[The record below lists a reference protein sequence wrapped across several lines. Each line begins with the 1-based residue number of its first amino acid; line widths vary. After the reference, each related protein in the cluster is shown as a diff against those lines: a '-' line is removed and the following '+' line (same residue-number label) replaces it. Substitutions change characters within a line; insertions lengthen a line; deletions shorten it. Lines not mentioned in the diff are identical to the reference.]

1 MIDQALPVLM
11 ASLPEYDHQIVH
23 VNRARG
29 MQMLREQPFVCDPA
43 LMFNLQRAQW
53 IAFSITSFR
62 VFSNG
67 LAVRRKDRDGVQP
80 FIHDGQIDLRA
91 LLASAPHNVGV
102 VAERS
107 YGEQIDSLLAQAPPG
122 ALMAHYGNS
131 AIGNLLQMQR
141 HGRLK
146 ALIGYQP
153 EIRFQAQQQGID
165 PNELEFYP
173 IQGMPKYQS
182 VNVGCS
188 NTAQGRQAVE
198 RINRALLELRP
209 TPCWSF
215 MPSGW
220 NRRCASNTAAM
231 PWRFPRCA
239 AALKNPGKNP
249 EQWGDDSGLNV
260 VCKQTRATSDKH
272 RSTMLD
278 PVAKGLTDGLK
289 RRFPKISNQR
299 ALSNAFSWATLR
311 KAAMTQG
318 SGDLRRSTRRDAG
331 RRRHRSTGACR
342 STGPG

>member
-1 MIDQALPVLM
+1 MLLALGTWPQASQARDTLVWILRDLPPTTIFEGPQKGRGVIDQALPVLM

-43 LMFNLQRAQW
+43 LMFNRQRAQW

-67 LAVRRKDRDGVQP
+67 LAVRRKDSDGLQP
-80 FIHDGQIDLRA
+80 FVHDGHIDLRA
-91 LLASAPHNVGV
+91 LLASVPHSVGV

-122 ALMAHYGNS
+122 ALIAHYGNS

-141 HGRLK
+141 RGRLK

-165 PNELEFYP
+165 PNDLEFYP

-188 NTAQGRQAVE
+188 NTPQGRQAVE
-198 RINRALLELRP
+198 RINHSLLELRP
-209 TPCWSF
+209 HSLLELYAEWLEPSLREQYRSDALAFFRDTP
-215 MPSGW
+215 
-220 NRRCASNTAAM
+220 
-231 PWRFPRCA
+231 
-239 AALKNPGKNP
+239 
-249 EQWGDDSGLNV
+249 
-260 VCKQTRATSDKH
+260 
-272 RSTMLD
+272 
-278 PVAKGLTDGLK
+278 
-289 RRFPKISNQR
+289 
-299 ALSNAFSWATLR
+299 LR
-311 KAAMTQG
+311 
-318 SGDLRRSTRRDAG
+318 
-331 RRRHRSTGACR
+331 
-342 STGPG
+342 

>member
-1 MIDQALPVLM
+1 MLLALGTWPQVSQARNTLIWVLRDLPPTTIFEGPQKGRGVIDQALPVLM

-122 ALMAHYGNS
+122 ALMAHYGNN

-209 TPCWSF
+209 DTLLELYAQWLE
-215 MPSGW
+215 PSL
-220 NRRCASNTAAM
+220 REQYRSD
-231 PWRFPRCA
+231 
-239 AALKNPGKNP
+239 ALAFFHDAP
-249 EQWGDDSGLNV
+249 
-260 VCKQTRATSDKH
+260 
-272 RSTMLD
+272 
-278 PVAKGLTDGLK
+278 
-289 RRFPKISNQR
+289 QR
-299 ALSNAFSWATLR
+299 
-311 KAAMTQG
+311 
-318 SGDLRRSTRRDAG
+318 
-331 RRRHRSTGACR
+331 
-342 STGPG
+342 

>member
-1 MIDQALPVLM
+1 MNPCSGGRMIRGIGVFFMLLALGTWPQVSQARNTLVWVLRDLPPTTIFEGPQKGRGVIDQALPVLM

-209 TPCWSF
+209 HTLLELYAQWLE
-215 MPSGW
+215 PSL
-220 NRRCASNTAAM
+220 REQYRSD
-231 PWRFPRCA
+231 
-239 AALKNPGKNP
+239 ALAFFHDAP
-249 EQWGDDSGLNV
+249 
-260 VCKQTRATSDKH
+260 
-272 RSTMLD
+272 
-278 PVAKGLTDGLK
+278 
-289 RRFPKISNQR
+289 QR
-299 ALSNAFSWATLR
+299 
-311 KAAMTQG
+311 
-318 SGDLRRSTRRDAG
+318 
-331 RRRHRSTGACR
+331 
-342 STGPG
+342 

>member
-1 MIDQALPVLM
+1 MLLALGTWPQVSQARNTLIWVLRDLPPTTIFEGPQKGRGVIDQALPVLM

-209 TPCWSF
+209 DTLLELYAQWLES
-215 MPSGW
+215 SL
-220 NRRCASNTAAM
+220 REQYRSD
-231 PWRFPRCA
+231 
-239 AALKNPGKNP
+239 ALAFFHDAP
-249 EQWGDDSGLNV
+249 
-260 VCKQTRATSDKH
+260 
-272 RSTMLD
+272 
-278 PVAKGLTDGLK
+278 
-289 RRFPKISNQR
+289 QR
-299 ALSNAFSWATLR
+299 
-311 KAAMTQG
+311 
-318 SGDLRRSTRRDAG
+318 
-331 RRRHRSTGACR
+331 
-342 STGPG
+342 

>member
-1 MIDQALPVLM
+1 MIRGIGLFFILLALGTWPQVSQARDTLIWVLRDLPPTTIFEGPQKGRGVIDQALPVLM

-67 LAVRRKDRDGVQP
+67 LAVLRKDSDGLQP

-107 YGEQIDSLLAQAPPG
+107 YGEQIDSLLTQAPPG

-141 HGRLK
+141 RGRLK

-188 NTAQGRQAVE
+188 NTPQGRQAVE

-209 TPCWSF
+209 NTLLELYAQWLE
-215 MPSGW
+215 PSL
-220 NRRCASNTAAM
+220 REQYRSD
-231 PWRFPRCA
+231 
-239 AALKNPGKNP
+239 ALAFFHDAP
-249 EQWGDDSGLNV
+249 
-260 VCKQTRATSDKH
+260 
-272 RSTMLD
+272 
-278 PVAKGLTDGLK
+278 
-289 RRFPKISNQR
+289 QR
-299 ALSNAFSWATLR
+299 
-311 KAAMTQG
+311 
-318 SGDLRRSTRRDAG
+318 
-331 RRRHRSTGACR
+331 
-342 STGPG
+342 

>member
-1 MIDQALPVLM
+1 MLLALGTWPQVSQARNTLIWVLRDLPPTTIFEGPQKGRGVIDQALPVLM

-67 LAVRRKDRDGVQP
+67 LAVRRKDRDGLQP

-209 TPCWSF
+209 NTLLELYAQWLE
-215 MPSGW
+215 PSL
-220 NRRCASNTAAM
+220 REQYRSD
-231 PWRFPRCA
+231 
-239 AALKNPGKNP
+239 ALAFFHDAP
-249 EQWGDDSGLNV
+249 
-260 VCKQTRATSDKH
+260 
-272 RSTMLD
+272 
-278 PVAKGLTDGLK
+278 
-289 RRFPKISNQR
+289 QR
-299 ALSNAFSWATLR
+299 
-311 KAAMTQG
+311 
-318 SGDLRRSTRRDAG
+318 
-331 RRRHRSTGACR
+331 
-342 STGPG
+342 

>member
-1 MIDQALPVLM
+1 MIRGIGVFCMLLALGTWPQVSQARNTLIWVLRDLPPTTIFEGPQKGRGVIDQALPVLM

-122 ALMAHYGNS
+122 ALMAHYGNN

-209 TPCWSF
+209 DTLLELYAQWLE
-215 MPSGW
+215 PSL
-220 NRRCASNTAAM
+220 REQYRSD
-231 PWRFPRCA
+231 
-239 AALKNPGKNP
+239 ALAFFHDAP
-249 EQWGDDSGLNV
+249 
-260 VCKQTRATSDKH
+260 
-272 RSTMLD
+272 
-278 PVAKGLTDGLK
+278 
-289 RRFPKISNQR
+289 QR
-299 ALSNAFSWATLR
+299 
-311 KAAMTQG
+311 
-318 SGDLRRSTRRDAG
+318 
-331 RRRHRSTGACR
+331 
-342 STGPG
+342 

>member
-1 MIDQALPVLM
+1 MIRGIGVFCMLLALGTWPQVSQARNTLVWVLRDLPPTTIFEGPQKGRGVIDQALPVLM

-198 RINRALLELRP
+198 RINRALLKLRP
-209 TPCWSF
+209 DTLLELYAQWLE
-215 MPSGW
+215 PSL
-220 NRRCASNTAAM
+220 REQYRSD
-231 PWRFPRCA
+231 
-239 AALKNPGKNP
+239 ALAFFHDAP
-249 EQWGDDSGLNV
+249 
-260 VCKQTRATSDKH
+260 
-272 RSTMLD
+272 
-278 PVAKGLTDGLK
+278 
-289 RRFPKISNQR
+289 QR
-299 ALSNAFSWATLR
+299 
-311 KAAMTQG
+311 
-318 SGDLRRSTRRDAG
+318 
-331 RRRHRSTGACR
+331 
-342 STGPG
+342 

>member
-1 MIDQALPVLM
+1 MLLALGTWPQVSQARNTLVWVLRDLPPTTIFEGPQKGRGVIDQALPVLM

-209 TPCWSF
+209 DTLLELYAQWLE
-215 MPSGW
+215 PSL
-220 NRRCASNTAAM
+220 REQYRSD
-231 PWRFPRCA
+231 
-239 AALKNPGKNP
+239 ALAFFHDAP
-249 EQWGDDSGLNV
+249 
-260 VCKQTRATSDKH
+260 
-272 RSTMLD
+272 
-278 PVAKGLTDGLK
+278 
-289 RRFPKISNQR
+289 QR
-299 ALSNAFSWATLR
+299 
-311 KAAMTQG
+311 
-318 SGDLRRSTRRDAG
+318 
-331 RRRHRSTGACR
+331 
-342 STGPG
+342 

>member
-1 MIDQALPVLM
+1 MIRGIGLFCMLLALGTWPQVSQARNTLIWVLRDLPPTTIFEGPQKGRGVIDQALPVLM

-67 LAVRRKDRDGVQP
+67 LAVRRKDSDGLQP

-209 TPCWSF
+209 DTLLELYAQWLE
-215 MPSGW
+215 PSL
-220 NRRCASNTAAM
+220 REQYRSD
-231 PWRFPRCA
+231 
-239 AALKNPGKNP
+239 ALAFFHDAP
-249 EQWGDDSGLNV
+249 
-260 VCKQTRATSDKH
+260 
-272 RSTMLD
+272 
-278 PVAKGLTDGLK
+278 
-289 RRFPKISNQR
+289 QR
-299 ALSNAFSWATLR
+299 
-311 KAAMTQG
+311 
-318 SGDLRRSTRRDAG
+318 
-331 RRRHRSTGACR
+331 
-342 STGPG
+342 

>member
-1 MIDQALPVLM
+1 MIRGIGVFFMLLALGTWPQVSQARNTLVWVLRDLPPTTIFEGPQKGRGVIDQALPVLM

-209 TPCWSF
+209 HTLLELYAQWLE
-215 MPSGW
+215 PSL
-220 NRRCASNTAAM
+220 REQYRSD
-231 PWRFPRCA
+231 
-239 AALKNPGKNP
+239 ALAFFHDAP
-249 EQWGDDSGLNV
+249 
-260 VCKQTRATSDKH
+260 
-272 RSTMLD
+272 
-278 PVAKGLTDGLK
+278 
-289 RRFPKISNQR
+289 QR
-299 ALSNAFSWATLR
+299 
-311 KAAMTQG
+311 
-318 SGDLRRSTRRDAG
+318 
-331 RRRHRSTGACR
+331 
-342 STGPG
+342 

>member
-1 MIDQALPVLM
+1 MLLALGTWPQVSQARNTLIWVLRDLPPTTIFEGPQKGRGVIDQALPVLM

-67 LAVRRKDRDGVQP
+67 LAVRRKDRDGLQP

-209 TPCWSF
+209 DTLLELYAQWLE
-215 MPSGW
+215 PSL
-220 NRRCASNTAAM
+220 REQYRSD
-231 PWRFPRCA
+231 
-239 AALKNPGKNP
+239 ALAFFHDAP
-249 EQWGDDSGLNV
+249 
-260 VCKQTRATSDKH
+260 
-272 RSTMLD
+272 
-278 PVAKGLTDGLK
+278 
-289 RRFPKISNQR
+289 QR
-299 ALSNAFSWATLR
+299 
-311 KAAMTQG
+311 
-318 SGDLRRSTRRDAG
+318 
-331 RRRHRSTGACR
+331 
-342 STGPG
+342 

>member
-1 MIDQALPVLM
+1 MLLALGTWPQVSQARNTLIWVLRDLPPTTIFEGPQKGRGVIDQALPVLM

-209 TPCWSF
+209 HTLLELYAQWLE
-215 MPSGW
+215 PSL
-220 NRRCASNTAAM
+220 REQYRSD
-231 PWRFPRCA
+231 
-239 AALKNPGKNP
+239 ALAFFHDAP
-249 EQWGDDSGLNV
+249 
-260 VCKQTRATSDKH
+260 
-272 RSTMLD
+272 
-278 PVAKGLTDGLK
+278 
-289 RRFPKISNQR
+289 QR
-299 ALSNAFSWATLR
+299 
-311 KAAMTQG
+311 
-318 SGDLRRSTRRDAG
+318 
-331 RRRHRSTGACR
+331 
-342 STGPG
+342 

>member
-1 MIDQALPVLM
+1 MIRGIGVFCMLLALGTWPQVSQARNTLIWVLRDLPPTTIFEGPQKGRGVIDQALPVLM

-209 TPCWSF
+209 DTLLELYAQWLE
-215 MPSGW
+215 PSL
-220 NRRCASNTAAM
+220 REQYRSD
-231 PWRFPRCA
+231 
-239 AALKNPGKNP
+239 ALAFFHDAP
-249 EQWGDDSGLNV
+249 
-260 VCKQTRATSDKH
+260 
-272 RSTMLD
+272 
-278 PVAKGLTDGLK
+278 
-289 RRFPKISNQR
+289 QR
-299 ALSNAFSWATLR
+299 
-311 KAAMTQG
+311 
-318 SGDLRRSTRRDAG
+318 
-331 RRRHRSTGACR
+331 
-342 STGPG
+342 

>member
-1 MIDQALPVLM
+1 MLLALGTWPQVSQARNTLVWVLRDLPPTTIFEGPQKGRGVIDQALPVLM

-198 RINRALLELRP
+198 RINRALLKLRP
-209 TPCWSF
+209 DTLLELYAQWLE
-215 MPSGW
+215 PSL
-220 NRRCASNTAAM
+220 REQYRSD
-231 PWRFPRCA
+231 
-239 AALKNPGKNP
+239 ALAFFHDAP
-249 EQWGDDSGLNV
+249 
-260 VCKQTRATSDKH
+260 
-272 RSTMLD
+272 
-278 PVAKGLTDGLK
+278 
-289 RRFPKISNQR
+289 QR
-299 ALSNAFSWATLR
+299 
-311 KAAMTQG
+311 
-318 SGDLRRSTRRDAG
+318 
-331 RRRHRSTGACR
+331 
-342 STGPG
+342 

>member
-1 MIDQALPVLM
+1 MNPCSGGRMIRGIGVFCMLLALGTWPQVSQARNTLIWVLRDLPPTTIFEGPQKGRGVIDQALPVLM

-209 TPCWSF
+209 DTLLELYAQWLE
-215 MPSGW
+215 PSL
-220 NRRCASNTAAM
+220 REQYRSD
-231 PWRFPRCA
+231 
-239 AALKNPGKNP
+239 ALAFFHDAP
-249 EQWGDDSGLNV
+249 
-260 VCKQTRATSDKH
+260 
-272 RSTMLD
+272 
-278 PVAKGLTDGLK
+278 
-289 RRFPKISNQR
+289 QR
-299 ALSNAFSWATLR
+299 
-311 KAAMTQG
+311 
-318 SGDLRRSTRRDAG
+318 
-331 RRRHRSTGACR
+331 
-342 STGPG
+342 

>member
-1 MIDQALPVLM
+1 MNPCSGGRMIRGIRLFCMLLALGTWPQVSQARNTLIWVLRDLPPTTIFEGPQKGRGVIDQALPVLM

-67 LAVRRKDRDGVQP
+67 LAVRRKDRDGLQP

-209 TPCWSF
+209 HTLLELYAQWLE
-215 MPSGW
+215 PSL
-220 NRRCASNTAAM
+220 REQYRSD
-231 PWRFPRCA
+231 
-239 AALKNPGKNP
+239 ALAFFHDAP
-249 EQWGDDSGLNV
+249 
-260 VCKQTRATSDKH
+260 
-272 RSTMLD
+272 
-278 PVAKGLTDGLK
+278 
-289 RRFPKISNQR
+289 QR
-299 ALSNAFSWATLR
+299 
-311 KAAMTQG
+311 
-318 SGDLRRSTRRDAG
+318 
-331 RRRHRSTGACR
+331 
-342 STGPG
+342 

>member
-1 MIDQALPVLM
+1 MNPCSGGRMIRGIGVFCMLLALGTWPQVSQARNTLVWVLRDLPPTTIFEGPQKGRGVIDQALPVLM

-209 TPCWSF
+209 DTLLELYAQWLE
-215 MPSGW
+215 PSL
-220 NRRCASNTAAM
+220 REQYRSD
-231 PWRFPRCA
+231 
-239 AALKNPGKNP
+239 ALAFFHDAP
-249 EQWGDDSGLNV
+249 
-260 VCKQTRATSDKH
+260 
-272 RSTMLD
+272 
-278 PVAKGLTDGLK
+278 
-289 RRFPKISNQR
+289 QR
-299 ALSNAFSWATLR
+299 
-311 KAAMTQG
+311 
-318 SGDLRRSTRRDAG
+318 
-331 RRRHRSTGACR
+331 
-342 STGPG
+342 

>member
-1 MIDQALPVLM
+1 MLLALGTWPQVSQARNTLVWVLRDLPPTTIFEGLQKGRGVIDQALPVLM

-209 TPCWSF
+209 DTLLELYAQWLE
-215 MPSGW
+215 PSL
-220 NRRCASNTAAM
+220 REQYRSD
-231 PWRFPRCA
+231 
-239 AALKNPGKNP
+239 ALAFFHDAP
-249 EQWGDDSGLNV
+249 
-260 VCKQTRATSDKH
+260 
-272 RSTMLD
+272 
-278 PVAKGLTDGLK
+278 
-289 RRFPKISNQR
+289 QR
-299 ALSNAFSWATLR
+299 
-311 KAAMTQG
+311 
-318 SGDLRRSTRRDAG
+318 
-331 RRRHRSTGACR
+331 
-342 STGPG
+342 

>member
-1 MIDQALPVLM
+1 MIRGIGVFCMLLALGTWPQVSQARNTLVWVLRDLPPTTIFEGLQKGRGVIDQALPVLM

-209 TPCWSF
+209 DTLLELYAQWLE
-215 MPSGW
+215 PSL
-220 NRRCASNTAAM
+220 REQYRSD
-231 PWRFPRCA
+231 
-239 AALKNPGKNP
+239 ALAFFHDAP
-249 EQWGDDSGLNV
+249 
-260 VCKQTRATSDKH
+260 
-272 RSTMLD
+272 
-278 PVAKGLTDGLK
+278 
-289 RRFPKISNQR
+289 QR
-299 ALSNAFSWATLR
+299 
-311 KAAMTQG
+311 
-318 SGDLRRSTRRDAG
+318 
-331 RRRHRSTGACR
+331 
-342 STGPG
+342 

>member
-1 MIDQALPVLM
+1 MLLALGTWPQVSQARNTLVWVLRDLPPTTIFEGPQKGRGVIDQALPVLM

-209 TPCWSF
+209 HTLLELYAQWLE
-215 MPSGW
+215 PSL
-220 NRRCASNTAAM
+220 REQYRSD
-231 PWRFPRCA
+231 
-239 AALKNPGKNP
+239 ALAFFHDAP
-249 EQWGDDSGLNV
+249 
-260 VCKQTRATSDKH
+260 
-272 RSTMLD
+272 
-278 PVAKGLTDGLK
+278 
-289 RRFPKISNQR
+289 QR
-299 ALSNAFSWATLR
+299 
-311 KAAMTQG
+311 
-318 SGDLRRSTRRDAG
+318 
-331 RRRHRSTGACR
+331 
-342 STGPG
+342 

>member
-1 MIDQALPVLM
+1 MLLALGTWPQVSQARNTLVWVLRDLPPTTIFEGPQKGRGVIDQALPVLM

-29 MQMLREQPFVCDPA
+29 MQMFREQPFVCDPA

-209 TPCWSF
+209 DTLLELYAQWLE
-215 MPSGW
+215 PSL
-220 NRRCASNTAAM
+220 REQYRSD
-231 PWRFPRCA
+231 
-239 AALKNPGKNP
+239 ALAFFHDAP
-249 EQWGDDSGLNV
+249 
-260 VCKQTRATSDKH
+260 
-272 RSTMLD
+272 
-278 PVAKGLTDGLK
+278 
-289 RRFPKISNQR
+289 QR
-299 ALSNAFSWATLR
+299 
-311 KAAMTQG
+311 
-318 SGDLRRSTRRDAG
+318 
-331 RRRHRSTGACR
+331 
-342 STGPG
+342 

>member
-1 MIDQALPVLM
+1 MLLALGTWPQVSQARNTLIWVLRDLPPTTIFEGPQKGRGVIDQALPVLM

-209 TPCWSF
+209 DTLLELYAQWLE
-215 MPSGW
+215 PSL
-220 NRRCASNTAAM
+220 REQYRSD
-231 PWRFPRCA
+231 
-239 AALKNPGKNP
+239 ALAFFHDAP
-249 EQWGDDSGLNV
+249 
-260 VCKQTRATSDKH
+260 
-272 RSTMLD
+272 
-278 PVAKGLTDGLK
+278 
-289 RRFPKISNQR
+289 QR
-299 ALSNAFSWATLR
+299 
-311 KAAMTQG
+311 
-318 SGDLRRSTRRDAG
+318 
-331 RRRHRSTGACR
+331 
-342 STGPG
+342 

>member
-1 MIDQALPVLM
+1 MLLALGTWPQVSQARNTLIWVLRDLPPTTIFEGPQKGRGVIDQALPVLM

-67 LAVRRKDRDGVQP
+67 LAVRRKDRDGLQP

-209 TPCWSF
+209 HTLLELYAQWLE
-215 MPSGW
+215 PSL
-220 NRRCASNTAAM
+220 REQYRSD
-231 PWRFPRCA
+231 
-239 AALKNPGKNP
+239 ALAFFHDAP
-249 EQWGDDSGLNV
+249 
-260 VCKQTRATSDKH
+260 
-272 RSTMLD
+272 
-278 PVAKGLTDGLK
+278 
-289 RRFPKISNQR
+289 QR
-299 ALSNAFSWATLR
+299 
-311 KAAMTQG
+311 
-318 SGDLRRSTRRDAG
+318 
-331 RRRHRSTGACR
+331 
-342 STGPG
+342 

>member
-1 MIDQALPVLM
+1 MIRGIGVFCMLLALGTWPQVSQARNTLVWVLRDLPPTTIFEGPQKGRGVIDQALPVLM

-209 TPCWSF
+209 DTLLELYAQWLE
-215 MPSGW
+215 PSL
-220 NRRCASNTAAM
+220 REQYRSD
-231 PWRFPRCA
+231 
-239 AALKNPGKNP
+239 ALAFFHDAP
-249 EQWGDDSGLNV
+249 
-260 VCKQTRATSDKH
+260 
-272 RSTMLD
+272 
-278 PVAKGLTDGLK
+278 
-289 RRFPKISNQR
+289 QR
-299 ALSNAFSWATLR
+299 
-311 KAAMTQG
+311 
-318 SGDLRRSTRRDAG
+318 
-331 RRRHRSTGACR
+331 
-342 STGPG
+342 

>member
-1 MIDQALPVLM
+1 MLLALGTWPQVSQARNTLVWVLRDLPPTTIFEGPQKGRGVIDQALPVLM

-122 ALMAHYGNS
+122 AMMAHYGNS

-209 TPCWSF
+209 DTLLELYAQWLE
-215 MPSGW
+215 PSL
-220 NRRCASNTAAM
+220 REQYRSD
-231 PWRFPRCA
+231 
-239 AALKNPGKNP
+239 ALAFFHDAP
-249 EQWGDDSGLNV
+249 
-260 VCKQTRATSDKH
+260 
-272 RSTMLD
+272 
-278 PVAKGLTDGLK
+278 
-289 RRFPKISNQR
+289 QR
-299 ALSNAFSWATLR
+299 
-311 KAAMTQG
+311 
-318 SGDLRRSTRRDAG
+318 
-331 RRRHRSTGACR
+331 
-342 STGPG
+342 

>member
-1 MIDQALPVLM
+1 MLLVLGTWPQVSQARNTLIWVLRDLPPTTIFEGPQKGRGVIDQTLPVLM

-67 LAVRRKDRDGVQP
+67 LAVRRKDRDGLQP

-209 TPCWSF
+209 HTLLELYAQWLE
-215 MPSGW
+215 PSL
-220 NRRCASNTAAM
+220 REQYRSD
-231 PWRFPRCA
+231 
-239 AALKNPGKNP
+239 ALAFFHDAP
-249 EQWGDDSGLNV
+249 
-260 VCKQTRATSDKH
+260 
-272 RSTMLD
+272 
-278 PVAKGLTDGLK
+278 
-289 RRFPKISNQR
+289 QR
-299 ALSNAFSWATLR
+299 
-311 KAAMTQG
+311 
-318 SGDLRRSTRRDAG
+318 
-331 RRRHRSTGACR
+331 
-342 STGPG
+342 

>member
-1 MIDQALPVLM
+1 MTPCRSRRMIRGIRLLSMLLALGAWSPASQARDTLIWVLRDLPPTTIFEGPQKGRGVIDQALPVLM
-11 ASLPEYDHQIVH
+11 ASLPEYDHQVVH

-67 LAVRRKDRDGVQP
+67 LAVRRQDSDSLQP

-107 YGEQIDSLLAQAPPG
+107 YGEPIDSLLAQASPG

-141 HGRLK
+141 RGRLK

-165 PNELEFYP
+165 PSELAFYP
-173 IQGMPKYQS
+173 IQGMPRYQS

-209 TPCWSF
+209 DTLLELYAQWLEP
-215 MPSGW
+215 
-220 NRRCASNTAAM
+220 
-231 PWRFPRCA
+231 
-239 AALKNPGKNP
+239 ALR
-249 EQWGDDSGLNV
+249 EQY
-260 VCKQTRATSDKH
+260 RSDALAFFH
-272 RSTMLD
+272 D
-278 PVAKGLTDGLK
+278 AP
-289 RRFPKISNQR
+289 QR
-299 ALSNAFSWATLR
+299 
-311 KAAMTQG
+311 
-318 SGDLRRSTRRDAG
+318 
-331 RRRHRSTGACR
+331 
-342 STGPG
+342 